1 MTFATLLGLAAIA
14 APAILNP
21 VPRLVWNASASAA
34 LGLYRTVPGPI
45 ARGDLVLAELP
56 PAARTLAAERGYLAL
71 GVPLVKR
78 VGALAGDVVCRR
90 HGTVSINRRP
100 AAEALSRDSKGRALP
115 GWKGCR
121 KLGRDEVFLLVPAV
135 ADSFDGRYFG
145 PIKTSH
151 VIGKLVPLWTW

>member
-1 MTFATLLGLAAIA
+1 VAAIA
-14 APAILNP
+14 IPIALHPA
-21 VPRLVWNASASAA
+21 PRLVWNASASAP
-34 LGLYRTVPGPI
+34 LGFYRTVSGPV

-56 PAARTLAAERGYLAL
+56 PAARALAAKRGYLPL

-90 HGTVSINRRP
+90 HRTVTINRQP
-100 AAEALSRDSKGRALP
+100 VAEALPSDSKGRALP
-115 GWKGCR
+115 SWKGCH
-121 KLGRDEVFLLVPAV
+121 KLGQDEVFLLVPAV

-145 PIKTSH
+145 PIKRSH